1 MLRSV
6 SSVTFSVDRFD
17 ASASALVNALGYC
30 SVQQGNVSPEQAAFW
45 DATGVAGNRFAVFAP
60 GSGEP
65 VTLRLI
71 EGDPTPGYAPLR
83 TFGWNAAELHVADV
97 HELARGLQD
106 SPYDI
111 LGGPRDLLNNGSVIA
126 LQTRGPSDEILY
138 LTQITGE
145 SMQRS
150 YGKARSA
157 VGRVFIVV
165 LGCSDMR
172 ATRRFYSKVTRAT
185 PRPRQ
190 FAIRVLAAAHG
201 LDPMTTKF
209 PIASAVL
216 DEQFRIELDGYPD
229 TATSRPVTPGHLPP
243 GLAIVSFDVGSLDEV
258 EGAVA
263 QTVDGRRAAMLRGP
277 DRELLELTE
286 ASD

>member
-17 ASASALVNALGYC
+17 ASTFALESALGYC
-30 SVQQGNVSPEQAAFW
+30 CVQQGNVSPEQAAFW
-45 DATGVAGNRFAVFAP
+45 SAPDVAGNRFAVFAP
-60 GSGEP
+60 DSGEH

-71 EGDPTPGYAPLR
+71 ESDATPGYAPLR

-97 HELARGLQD
+97 HELARRLHD
-106 SPYDI
+106 SPFEI
-111 LGGPRDLLNNGSVIA
+111 LGGPRDLLNNGSVVA
-126 LQTRGPSDEILY
+126 LQARGPSDEVLY
-138 LTQITGE
+138 LTQVNGE
-145 SMQRS
+145 IMQRS
-150 YGKARSA
+150 YGKTESA

-165 LGCSDMR
+165 LGCSDMD
-172 ATRRFYSKVTRAT
+172 ATRGFYSKLTRAT
-185 PRPRQ
+185 PRPRK

-216 DEQFRIELDGYPD
+216 KKQFRIELDGYPD

-243 GLAIVSFDVGSLDEV
+243 GLAIVSFDVASLDEV
-258 EGAVA
+258 EGAIA
-263 QTVDGRRAAMLRGP
+263 QTVDSRRAAMLRGP
-277 DRELLELTE
+277 DGELLELTE